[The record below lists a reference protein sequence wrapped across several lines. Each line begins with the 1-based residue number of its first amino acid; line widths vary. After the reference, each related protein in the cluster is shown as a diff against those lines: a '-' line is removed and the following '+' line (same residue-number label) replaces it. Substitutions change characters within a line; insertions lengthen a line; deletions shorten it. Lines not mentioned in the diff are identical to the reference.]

1 MSNQVVLVNENDEEI
16 GVYDKIKA
24 HEEGLLHRAF
34 SVFIF
39 NDEKKM
45 YIQKRSSKK
54 YHSGGLWTNT
64 CCSHPNTFE
73 SIEKS
78 AQTRLY
84 EEMGMY
90 VNKLHYFDKILYYV
104 DFENGLKEH
113 EIDYIFWGI
122 SNDIPKINPEEVED
136 WRIVSIPE
144 LIQEINENPQ
154 NFTFWFKLL
163 LPKIEKLKMN

>member
-1 MSNQVVLVNENDEEI
+1 MNNQVILVNKNDEEI

-39 NDEKKM
+39 NDENKL

-73 SIEKS
+73 PIEKS
-78 AQTRLY
+78 AQIRLY
-84 EEMGMY
+84 EEMGMN
-90 VNKLHYFDKILYYV
+90 VDKLYYFDKILYYV

-122 SNDIPKINPEEVED
+122 SNDIPKINPEEIED
-136 WRIVSIPE
+136 WRIVGIPE
-144 LIQEINENPQ
+144 LIKAVNENPDH
-154 NFTFWFKLL
+154 FTFWFKLL